1 MTRSRCWIGL
11 AALVAGCAFGGS
23 PPEIR
28 EYDLL
33 VRGEPPAVVPMA
45 APALTLQLPPFE
57 ADPALERDGLVWR
70 RGEVEVGAYSQHR
83 WARPPQDAVRDLLAQ
98 ALRDL
103 PGTTVATEPPLPDPD
118 LVLVGHLARCEEV
131 DRGERWWGV
140 LELTV
145 VLARPDGVELLRRT
159 YVAEEPALARNP
171 PGVVAALRRAALRVA
186 EEVTSD
192 VRAVV
197 GRLPAK

>member
-1 MTRSRCWIGL
+1 VTRARCCAGL

-23 PPEIR
+23 PPQVR

-33 VRGEPPAVVPMA
+33 IRAEPRATTPPT

-57 ADPALERDGLVWR
+57 ADPALDRDGLVWR

-83 WARPPQDAVRDLLAQ
+83 WARPPQDAVRDLLAR
-98 ALRDL
+98 ALREL
-103 PGTTVATEPPLPDPD
+103 PGTTVATEPPLLDPD

-145 VLARPDGVELLRRT
+145 VLARRDGEELLRRT
-159 YVAEEPALARNP
+159 YAAEEPAPARNP
-171 PGVVAALRRAALRVA
+171 PGVVVALRRAALRVA
-186 EEVTSD
+186 DEVAED
-192 VRAVV
+192 VAGVM
-197 GRLPAK
+197 RLPAK